1 MPPNADCHSPFDTLG
16 LRQNMPQSGCK
27 TFSFIFKY
35 KAKRKNQKCLDIRE
49 IGRARDLEGRD
60 DLLRGWQGN
69 GNAFSIMFSR
79 FSGSLSTPTHMG
91 HPCCIPY
98 LLRAMIYYNFMHE
111 SLSEWVYVSVYA
123 THSSRWNKSGR
134 FLLPESISWPLFF
147 WLSFG
152 CQNSFATKIQSTWNN
167 WLLKRFQ
174 LRLKYH

>member
-1 MPPNADCHSPFDTLG
+1 MPPDCHSPFDTLG

-49 IGRARDLEGRD
+49 DGRSRATGQRD

-91 HPCCIPY
+91 HPYCIPY

-111 SLSEWVYVSVYA
+111 SFSESVYESVHA
-123 THSSRWNKSGR
+123 CWAQTHSSRWSKSGLLL
-134 FLLPESISWPLFF
+134 LLPMSISWPLFC
-147 WLSFG
+147 WLTFG
-152 CQNSFATKIQSTWNN
+152 CQNSFATLNSINFK
-167 WLLKRFQ
+167 
-174 LRLKYH
+174 